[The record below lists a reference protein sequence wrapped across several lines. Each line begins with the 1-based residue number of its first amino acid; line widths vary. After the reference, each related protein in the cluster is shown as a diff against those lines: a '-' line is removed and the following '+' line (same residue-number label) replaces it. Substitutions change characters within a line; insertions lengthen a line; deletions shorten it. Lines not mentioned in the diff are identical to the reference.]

1 MKTSMRTISQIHDAF
16 DRRELSP
23 IEFTR
28 GFLARAQA
36 SKLNAYLT
44 LFADRAMAQARH
56 AQEILDREGVTPRQ
70 RHPLLGIP
78 LALKDNLTLQG
89 QRTTCGSR
97 MLADY
102 KPPYSA
108 TVVRRLEAAGAVILG
123 KTNLDEFGM
132 GGSNENSA
140 FGPVIHPTHS
150 DRVAGGS
157 SGGSAAAVAADL
169 AWAALGSDTGG
180 SVRQPAAFCG
190 ILGLKPTY
198 GKISRSG
205 LVAFASSL
213 DTVGILARSP
223 QDAELL
229 LSVCSG
235 GDELDATSL
244 PEAPYAPDE
253 SGTPF
258 EWSGLRLGVASD
270 ISESDLDPEVARAV
284 RLFQERLCGLGAS
297 RVVLDFP
304 HASQAVAVYYLI
316 AMAEASSNLSRFDGV
331 RFGSRAPEAESAS
344 DLKGFYQKVRSQFGS
359 EVKRRILLGTFALSS
374 GYRDAFFRR
383 AAQVRRLIA
392 RDFDSAWSRA
402 DVLVLPVAPEPAFRL
417 GERNSDPLK
426 MYLADRFTVP
436 ANLAGLPALSI
447 PCGTTS
453 EGLPIGVQLIAPAG
467 REDLLLSIA
476 RALEPTEVE

>member
-1 MKTSMRTISQIHDAF
+1 
-16 DRRELSP
+16 
-23 IEFTR
+23 
-28 GFLARAQA
+28 
-36 SKLNAYLT
+36 
-44 LFADRAMAQARH
+44 
-56 AQEILDREGVTPRQ
+56 
-70 RHPLLGIP
+70 
-78 LALKDNLTLQG
+78 
-89 QRTTCGSR
+89 

-402 DVLVLPVAPEPAFRL
+402 DVLVLPVVPEPAFRL

-426 MYLADRFTVP
+426 MYLADRFTECAFYKCDCAFP
-436 ANLAGLPALSI
+436 ANPKFWG
-447 PCGTTS
+447 
-453 EGLPIGVQLIAPAG
+453 
-467 REDLLLSIA
+467 A
-476 RALEPTEVE
+476 R

>member
-1 MKTSMRTISQIHDAF
+1 
-16 DRRELSP
+16 
-23 IEFTR
+23 
-28 GFLARAQA
+28 
-36 SKLNAYLT
+36 
-44 LFADRAMAQARH
+44 
-56 AQEILDREGVTPRQ
+56 
-70 RHPLLGIP
+70 
-78 LALKDNLTLQG
+78 
-89 QRTTCGSR
+89 
-97 MLADY
+97 
-102 KPPYSA
+102 
-108 TVVRRLEAAGAVILG
+108 
-123 KTNLDEFGM
+123 
-132 GGSNENSA
+132 
-140 FGPVIHPTHS
+140 
-150 DRVAGGS
+150 
-157 SGGSAAAVAADL
+157 
-169 AWAALGSDTGG
+169 
-180 SVRQPAAFCG
+180 
-190 ILGLKPTY
+190 
-198 GKISRSG
+198 
-205 LVAFASSL
+205 
-213 DTVGILARSP
+213 
-223 QDAELL
+223 
-229 LSVCSG
+229 
-235 GDELDATSL
+235 
-244 PEAPYAPDE
+244 
-253 SGTPF
+253 
-258 EWSGLRLGVASD
+258 LGVASD

-284 RLFQERLCGLGAS
+284 RQFQERICGLGAS

-331 RFGSRAPEAESAS
+331 RFGSRTPEAESAS

-402 DVLVLPVAPEPAFRL
+402 DVLVLPVVPEPAFRL

-476 RALEPTEVE
+476 RALETPEAK